1 METAAAKATRRK
13 RVANQGEPNGHGGRP
28 NHMTADPLRADMAA
42 IHALGGAF
50 DAHAADL
57 DAVAATLRSMPSPGG
72 ALGPIGE
79 RFLTALAAAVSAH
92 IDAVAALGAR
102 AGAGAVS
109 AGVTAAGFSAVGQR
123 AAALLPR
130 V

>member
-1 METAAAKATRRK
+1 
-13 RVANQGEPNGHGGRP
+13 
-28 NHMTADPLRADMAA
+28 MTADPLRADMTG

-57 DAVAATLRSMPSPGG
+57 SAVAATLRSMPSPAG

-79 RFLTALAAAVSAH
+79 RFVAAFAASVSAH
-92 IDAVAALGAR
+92 VDAVAALSAR
-102 AGAGAVS
+102 ADAGAVS
-109 AGVTAAGFSAVGQR
+109 AGATAAGYDAAGQQ
-123 AAALLPR
+123 AAALLPQ